1 MVCGW
6 YRKTIHSY
14 PIFEPRTTG
23 MECSSLP
30 LIFNSLTVDSDY
42 SGVSFYVTFPAGVN
56 VKSFNVSII
65 NDDIAECPELFTLA
79 LEIPP
84 ASVAMGVIAGSP
96 DTATVNIM
104 DDDGGQT
111 D

>member
-1 MVCGW
+1 M
-6 YRKTIHSY
+6 
-14 PIFEPRTTG
+14 
-23 MECSSLP
+23 
-30 LIFNSLTVDSDY
+30 
-42 SGVSFYVTFPAGVN
+42 
-56 VKSFNVSII
+56 KSFNVSII